1 MCCLVPSSIS
11 IHDLMSDYM
20 LEQWTSSLFIIHCFK
35 KLATCMWPV
44 FFFNLFHL
52 VSTMPCFLLNF
63 VTTIL
68 YNYSYATTD
77 YSKHSSFTFI
87 LIYTWCHKSWSNL
100 FFFFILSRTCPQ
112 IWVDG
117 ITRPSSSP
125 HFSLNENKRTSGGV
139 RPDREDMVILS
150 YRDATSGAWLTA
162 PWAMTLGQLAGGSF
176 RPSHGCLMADSVLR
190 CKARPWAPG
199 EQWPQWISWQ

>member
-20 LEQWTSSLFIIHCFK
+20 LEQWTSSLFIIHCFE

-68 YNYSYATTD
+68 CNYSYAATD

-87 LIYTWCHKSWSNL
+87 LLTRDVYMSWSNL
-100 FFFFILSRTCPQ
+100 FFFFLLPIHTTLLHSFEQTGRRRRGTQWSLARLLWSNAAWTHVYERSWCLLS
-112 IWVDG
+112 
-117 ITRPSSSP
+117 
-125 HFSLNENKRTSGGV
+125 
-139 RPDREDMVILS
+139 
-150 YRDATSGAWLTA
+150 
-162 PWAMTLGQLAGGSF
+162 LGE
-176 RPSHGCLMADSVLR
+176 RMYVLR
-190 CKARPWAPG
+190 YL
-199 EQWPQWISWQ
+199 